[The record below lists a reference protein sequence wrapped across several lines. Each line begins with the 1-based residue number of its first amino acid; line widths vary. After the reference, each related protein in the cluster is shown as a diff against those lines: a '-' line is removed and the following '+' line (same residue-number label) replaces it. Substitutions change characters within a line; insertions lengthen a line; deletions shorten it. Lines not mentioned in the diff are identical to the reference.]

1 MRRVLKIER
10 LESGAITVLRLDGDI
25 DEDGMNM
32 LRLAL
37 AKCIQDQRYH
47 LVVNLEHVKFVSYMA
62 VGVLV
67 ERLRQIR
74 AYRGDMKLVGVNLYT
89 ERLFR
94 MVGVT
99 KVFEM
104 FRAEPLAIQAYRE
117 AA

>member
-1 MRRVLKIER
+1 MNIER
-10 LESGAITVLRLDGDI
+10 LESGVATVLRLEGDI
-25 DEDGMNM
+25 DEDGVNQ

-37 AKCIQDQRYH
+37 MGCLQDRRYS
-47 LVVNLEHVKFVSYMA
+47 LVVNMSEVKFVSYMG

-67 ERLRQIR
+67 ERLRQLR
-74 AYRGDMKLVGVNLYT
+74 AYNGDMKLVGVNLYT

-99 KVFEM
+99 KVFAMYDSE
-104 FRAEPLAIQAYRE
+104 AKAIQAYRE